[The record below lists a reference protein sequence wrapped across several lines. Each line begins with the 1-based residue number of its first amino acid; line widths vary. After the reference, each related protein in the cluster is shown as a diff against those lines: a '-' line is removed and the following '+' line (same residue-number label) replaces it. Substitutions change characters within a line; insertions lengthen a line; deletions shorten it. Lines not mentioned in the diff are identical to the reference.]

1 MTEVCSH
8 RKCLG
13 SRESRRDLF
22 IRKRVGRPCLSVIP
36 CNIRRCNAA
45 TCLGIGITIGVCQF
59 IRQQVIAFFIQS
71 NGNIAAAQCYFRL
84 GITIAIIKLSSINI
98 TNAR

>member
-22 IRKRVGRPCLSVIP
+22 IRKRVGRTCLSVMP
-36 CNIRRCNAA
+36 CNIRRCNNP
-45 TCLGIGITIGVCQF
+45 TGFCIGIAIGVRQF

-71 NGNIAAAQCYFRL
+71 NGNISAAQCYFRL
-84 GITIAIIKLSSINI
+84 GITITII
-98 TNAR
+98 